1 MKGATMKNMLFSAFV
16 ATVALCS
23 CAPTYTHLN
32 AFLDG
37 KIDTNLYNIKDG
49 YQAVYRNIVNTG
61 DRCMKEEREDSSIRS
76 NLYTDISK
84 GEIVFYVDNG
94 IVAYAEVIDKTDE
107 STLKVYCYQDRYPGP
122 EIIKKWASGLNVCK

>member
-1 MKGATMKNMLFSAFV
+1 MKKIFFCTLLSAML
-16 ATVALCS
+16 LCS

-32 AFLDG
+32 AFMNG

-61 DRCMKEEREDSSIRS
+61 DRCMKEDLDDSSIRS

-84 GEIVFYVDNG
+84 GEIVFYAGSG
-94 IVAYAEVIDKTDE
+94 IVAYAEVIDKDGE
-107 STLKVYCYQDRYPGP
+107 STLKVYCYQKRYPGP
-122 EIIKKWASGLNVCK
+122 ETIKKWASGLNVCK